1 MHTVPYHWPRRQ
13 QHYCSLL
20 VSCHFA
26 SMSCRSAHCDPH
38 PPRSEVGIWTKSTV
52 NCKTSFTV
60 NSAIKK
66 IIIRPTVHSHSG
78 NIVIFRHNSW
88 SLMGPDVPKLV
99 EQWSIDQ
106 NVTAMSTELC
116 SSHVKVSESKIANP
130 ILLLQAPHSAT
141 APRWKMSKML
151 TTISLPYP
159 INFDKLWKTYMGL

>member
-20 VSCHFA
+20 VSCHF
-26 SMSCRSAHCDPH
+26 
-38 PPRSEVGIWTKSTV
+38 
-52 NCKTSFTV
+52 V

-78 NIVIFRHNSW
+78 NIVIFRHTSW

-159 INFDKLWKTYMGL
+159 INFDKNEKNLYGTVMEVFCLKNYPMLVG